1 MADAQAY
8 VAGLKML
15 ARREL
20 SEAQL
25 RLRLA
30 RRAFAAGEIDAAI
43 EQLRRERS
51 LDDRRVALACA
62 RTEAGLRRRGRVRV
76 LRHIESLGIARD
88 IARAAVAEVFS
99 ELDEGTLLEQ
109 ALERRLRGAS
119 LEDAATARRIHRY
132 LIRQGFDPSRVT
144 AMVESRIRNRESE

>member
-1 MADAQAY
+1 VADAQAY

-30 RRAFAAGEIDAAI
+30 RRAFTAGDIDAAI
-43 EQLRRERS
+43 ERLRAERS

-62 RTEAGLRRRGRVRV
+62 RTEVGLRRRGRVRV

-99 ELDEGTLLEQ
+99 ELDEGALLEQ

-119 LEDAATARRIHRY
+119 LEDTATARRIHRY